1 MNATTD
7 ATTTGPEA
15 ASELTQERR
24 DWLEALHTQR
34 DFLEST
40 TRGIT
45 DEQANTRSTV
55 SELTLGGLIKHVT
68 QVEAQ
73 WARFAVEGA
82 DAFAGQPWVGLDWEG
97 FAALSAQASSEATAD
112 YASGFSMLPGETLA
126 GLLAEY
132 AAVAAR
138 TDELVTTLDLDRVH
152 PLPVAPWHE
161 PGSAW
166 SIRRTF
172 AHIVAETAQHCG
184 HADIIREAI
193 DGAKTMG

>member
-1 MNATTD
+1 MA
-7 ATTTGPEA
+7 
-15 ASELTQERR
+15 
-24 DWLEALHTQR
+24 
-34 DFLEST
+34 
-40 TRGIT
+40 
-45 DEQANTRSTV
+45 
-55 SELTLGGLIKHVT
+55 

-73 WARFAVEGA
+73 WARFAREGA
-82 DAFAGQPWVGLDWEG
+82 AAFAGQPWVGLDWEG
-97 FAALSAQASSEATAD
+97 FAALSAQASSEMTSD
-112 YASGFSMLPGETLA
+112 YESGFAMLPGESLA

-132 AAVAAR
+132 DAVAAQ
-138 TDELVTTLDLDRVH
+138 TDELVATLDLDQVH

-172 AHIVAETAQHCG
+172 AHIVAETAQHSG